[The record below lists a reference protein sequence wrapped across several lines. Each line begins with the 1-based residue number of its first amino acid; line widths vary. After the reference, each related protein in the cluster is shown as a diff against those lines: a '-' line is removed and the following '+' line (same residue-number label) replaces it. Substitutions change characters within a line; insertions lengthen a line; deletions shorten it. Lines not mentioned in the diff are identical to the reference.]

1 MSMSSSESLL
11 KDEHTGLAHV
21 RIWNTITRQESVIVL
36 LLLQELDYKEFKMFA
51 MACIDRQMEIE
62 ERKKRQSE
70 RDGGEEGRDAG
81 RGWCAIQ

>member
-1 MSMSSSESLL
+1 
-11 KDEHTGLAHV
+11 
-21 RIWNTITRQESVIVL
+21 
-36 LLLQELDYKEFKMFA
+36 MFA

-70 RDGGEEGRDAG
+70 RAGGEEDREEG